1 MNKNSSWE
9 TSVKP
14 VVVLSVIAL
23 IVSLLLAM
31 VNSFTAPIIED
42 NQKAATLAAY
52 VDVMPTVSSASDLEE
67 VTDYT
72 TENITGAVKATDGS
86 LAIKAEEKGF
96 EMQHG
101 MHGQKCHFPLQRM
114 AVEGRLLLGA
124 LHADD
129 YIAQHFADVVFVHII
144 FAIHTQR
151 EAQNVGGHGLVAVL
165 VVQLCNGRV
174 VHKGHADLSRSL
186 KVLELQH
193 SVAGAADQDAEAGR
207 DLDGLLGIGDQT

>member
-72 TENITGAVKATDGS
+72 TENITGPSRLRKRALTAASCPSSSASTPTALSPASGWTLLPRPRASAATLPPTAS
-86 LAIKAEEKGF
+86 LLSSMAWMAPRTSPWARATTHTAA
-96 EMQHG
+96 QP
-101 MHGQKCHFPLQRM
+101 FPL
-114 AVEGRLLLGA
+114 RLCLPPST
-124 LHADD
+124 
-129 YIAQHFADVVFVHII
+129 IASTA
-144 FAIHTQR
+144 TTSW
-151 EAQNVGGHGLVAVL
+151 
-165 VVQLCNGRV
+165 
-174 VHKGHADLSRSL
+174 HKG
-186 KVLELQH
+186 
-193 SVAGAADQDAEAGR
+193 GW
-207 DLDGLLGIGDQT
+207 

>member
-31 VNSFTAPIIED
+31 VNSFTAPIIEE

-52 VDVMPTVSSASDLEE
+52 VDVMPTVSSASDLDE

-96 EMQHG
+96 DGGILTVIMG
-101 MHGQKCHFPLQRM
+101 FD
-114 AVEGRLLLGA
+114 ANGA
-124 LHADD
+124 ETGIWVDAS
-129 YIAQHFADVVFVHII
+129 
-144 FAIHTQR
+144 TQT
-151 EAQNVGGHGLVAVL
+151 
-165 VVQLCNGRV
+165 
-174 VHKGHADLSRSL
+174 K
-186 KVLELQH
+186 
-193 SVAGAADQDAEAGR
+193 
-207 DLDGLLGIGDQT
+207 GIGSNVSTDDFLAQFNGMDGTKNIVMNQDFDAYSGATISSTALFAAINDCINCFNELA